1 MFKKNF
7 WKNKRVFI
15 TGHTGFKGSWLSIW
29 LKLLG
34 AHVTGY
40 SLKPNTNPSLFQLT
54 NLSSYIDKSYIKNV
68 TNLSDLKKA
77 VLDSKSTILFHLAA
91 QPSVRYSYKN
101 TYETIETNILGSVNL
116 LEILKG
122 KKSKIKSVVMV
133 ATDKVYENKEKK
145 INFKEESPLGGTDI
159 YSASKA
165 CSEILVNAYRSSF
178 LKNLKINIG
187 SARSGN
193 VIGGG
198 DWTLDRIVP
207 DCLRCF
213 SQNKELLI
221 RYPKSIR
228 PWQHVLEPL
237 YGYLLLAEKLYSKK
251 GVNFSKAWNFGPKK
265 ENNTNV
271 YDLAKKLKKLT
282 NSKSKISTSKLK
294 NFSEAKYLYLDS
306 SKSVK
311 FLKWKKILNL
321 KQTLNLIND
330 WHQAFLKKKDLRKIT
345 ISQIEYFTKALNEK
359 KI

>member
-1 MFKKNF
+1 MIKKNF
-7 WKNKRVFI
+7 WINKRVFV

-40 SLKPNTNPSLFQLT
+40 SLKPNTNPSLFHLT
-54 NLSSYIDKSYIKNV
+54 NLGKYIDKSYIKDV

-77 VLDSKSTILFHLAA
+77 IINSKSTILFHLAA

-101 TYETIETNILGSVNL
+101 SYETVKTNILGTTNI

-122 KKSKIKSVVMV
+122 KNKIKSVVMV
-133 ATDKVYENKEKK
+133 ATDKVYENNEKK
-145 INFKEESPLGGTDI
+145 ISFKEESPLGGTDI

-165 CSEILVNAYRSSF
+165 CSEILVNAYRNSF
-178 LKNLKINIG
+178 FKNTKINIA

-207 DCLRCF
+207 DCLNSF
-213 SQNKELLI
+213 SVNKNLII

-237 YGYLLLAEKLYSKK
+237 YGYLLLAEKLYSPK
-251 GVNFSKAWNFGPKK
+251 GFNFAKAWNFGPKK

-271 YDLAKKLKKLT
+271 YELAKKLKKIT
-282 NSKSKISTSKLK
+282 KSKSKIINSKIK
-294 NFSEAKYLYLDS
+294 NLSEAKYLYLDS
-306 SKSVK
+306 SKSMK
-311 FLKWKKILNL
+311 SLQWKKMLDL
-321 KQTLNLIND
+321 KQTLNLINE
-330 WHQAFLKKKDLRKIT
+330 WHQAFLKKSDLRKIT
-345 ISQIEYFTKALNEK
+345 ISQIKYFTKALDEK

>member
-1 MFKKNF
+1 MIKKNF

-15 TGHTGFKGSWLSIW
+15 TGHTGFKGGWLSIW

-40 SLKPNTNPSLFQLT
+40 SLKPDTNPSLFHLT
-54 NLSSYIDKSYIKNV
+54 NLGNYIDKSYIKDV

-77 VLDSKSTILFHLAA
+77 ITNSKSTILFHLAA
-91 QPSVRYSYKN
+91 QPSVRFSYKN
-101 TYETIETNILGSVNL
+101 SYETVKTNILGSINI

-122 KKSKIKSVVMV
+122 KSEIKSVVMI

-145 INFKEESPLGGTDI
+145 ISFKEESPLGGTDI

-165 CSEILVNAYRSSF
+165 CSEILVNAYRNSF
-178 LKNLKINIG
+178 FKNTKLNIG

-198 DWTLDRIVP
+198 DWTRDRIVP
-207 DCLRCF
+207 DCLSSF
-213 SQNKELLI
+213 VKNKKLII

-228 PWQHVLEPL
+228 PWQHVLEPI
-237 YGYLLLAEKLYSKK
+237 YGYLLLAEKLYSHE

-271 YDLAKKLKKLT
+271 YELAKKLKTIT
-282 NSKSKISTSKLK
+282 NSKSKIVTSKIK
-294 NFSEAKYLYLDS
+294 NFSEAKYLFLDS
-306 SKSVK
+306 SKSMK
-311 FLKWKKILNL
+311 LLKWKKMLNL
-321 KQTLNLIND
+321 KQTLNLINE
-330 WHQAFLKKKDLRKIT
+330 WYQAFLNKKDLRKVT
-345 ISQIEYFTKALNEK
+345 ISQIKYFTKALNEK

>member
-1 MFKKNF
+1 MIKKNF
-7 WKNKRVFI
+7 WKNKRVFV

-29 LKLLG
+29 LRLLG

-40 SLKPNTNPSLFQLT
+40 SLKPNTNPSLFRLIDLG
-54 NLSSYIDKSYIKNV
+54 NYIDKSYIKDV
-68 TNLSDLKKA
+68 THLSDLKKA
-77 VLDSKSTILFHLAA
+77 IINSKSTILFHLAA

-101 TYETIETNILGSVNL
+101 SYETVETNILGSANI
-116 LEILKG
+116 LEILKD
-122 KKSKIKSVVMV
+122 KNKIKSVVMV

-145 INFKEESPLGGTDI
+145 ISFKEESPLGGTDI

-178 LKNLKINIG
+178 FKNSKINIG

-198 DWTLDRIVP
+198 DWTVDRIVP
-207 DCLRCF
+207 DCLTAF
-213 SQNKELLI
+213 SNNKKLII
-221 RYPKSIR
+221 RYPRSIR

-237 YGYLLLAEKLYSKK
+237 YGYLLLAEKLYTPE
-251 GVNFSKAWNFGPKK
+251 GANFAKAWNFGPKK

-271 YDLAKKLKKLT
+271 YELAKKLKKVT
-282 NSKSKISTSKLK
+282 KSKSKILTTKIK
-294 NFSEAKYLYLDS
+294 KFSESKYLYLDS
-306 SKSVK
+306 SKSMK
-311 FLKWKKILNL
+311 LLKWKNMLNL
-321 KQTLNLIND
+321 NQTLNLINE

-345 ISQIEYFTKALNEK
+345 ISQIKYFTKALDEK

>member
-1 MFKKNF
+1 MIKKNF

-133 ATDKVYENKEKK
+133 AWW
-145 INFKEESPLGGTDI
+145 
-159 YSASKA
+159 
-165 CSEILVNAYRSSF
+165 YR
-178 LKNLKINIG
+178 
-187 SARSGN
+187 
-193 VIGGG
+193 
-198 DWTLDRIVP
+198 
-207 DCLRCF
+207 
-213 SQNKELLI
+213 
-221 RYPKSIR
+221 
-228 PWQHVLEPL
+228 
-237 YGYLLLAEKLYSKK
+237 YL
-251 GVNFSKAWNFGPKK
+251 
-265 ENNTNV
+265 
-271 YDLAKKLKKLT
+271 
-282 NSKSKISTSKLK
+282 
-294 NFSEAKYLYLDS
+294 
-306 SKSVK
+306 
-311 FLKWKKILNL
+311 
-321 KQTLNLIND
+321 
-330 WHQAFLKKKDLRKIT
+330 
-345 ISQIEYFTKALNEK
+345 
-359 KI
+359 

>member
-1 MFKKNF
+1 MIKKNF
-7 WKNKRVFI
+7 WKGKRVFV

-40 SLKPNTNPSLFQLT
+40 SLKPNTDPSLFHLT
-54 NLSSYIDKSYIKNV
+54 NLGKYINKSYIKDV

-77 VLDSKSTILFHLAA
+77 IINSKSTILFHLAA

-101 TYETIETNILGSVNL
+101 SYETVKTNILGTANIV
-116 LEILKG
+116 EILMG
-122 KKSKIKSVVMV
+122 KNKNKCIVMV
-133 ATDKVYENKEKK
+133 ATDKVYANNEKK

-165 CSEILVNAYRSSF
+165 CSEILVNAYRNSF
-178 LKNLKINIG
+178 FKNTKINIA

-207 DCLRCF
+207 DCLASF
-213 SQNKELLI
+213 SENKKLII

-237 YGYLLLAEKLYSKK
+237 YGYLLLAEKLYSPK
-251 GVNFSKAWNFGPKK
+251 GVNFAKAWNFGPKK

-271 YDLAKKLKKLT
+271 YELAKKLKKVT
-282 NSKSKISTSKLK
+282 KSKSKIINSKIK
-294 NFSEAKYLYLDS
+294 NFLEARYLYLDS

-311 FLKWKKILNL
+311 FLQWKKILNL
-321 KQTLNLIND
+321 KQTLNLVNE
-330 WHQAFLKKKDLRKIT
+330 WHQEFLKKKDLRKIT
-345 ISQIEYFTKALNEK
+345 ISQIKYFTKAFDEK

>member
-1 MFKKNF
+1 MIKKNF
-7 WKNKRVFI
+7 WKNKRVFV
-15 TGHTGFKGSWLSIW
+15 TGHTGFKGGWLSIW

-40 SLKPNTNPSLFQLT
+40 SLKPNTNPSLFDLT
-54 NLSSYIDKSYIKNV
+54 NLGNHIDKSYIKDV

-77 VLDSKSTILFHLAA
+77 ITNSKSTILFHLAA

-101 TYETIETNILGSVNL
+101 SYETVATNILGGINI

-122 KKSKIKSVVMV
+122 KSKIKSAVMI
-133 ATDKVYENKEKK
+133 ATDKVYENKETK
-145 INFKEESPLGGTDI
+145 ISFKEESPLGGTDI

-178 LKNLKINIG
+178 FKNTKINIG

-207 DCLRCF
+207 DCLSSF
-213 SQNKELLI
+213 SKNKELTI

-237 YGYLLLAEKLYSKK
+237 YGYLLLAEKLYAHR
-251 GVNFSKAWNFGPKK
+251 GANFSQAWNFGPKL

-271 YDLAKKLKKLT
+271 YELAKKLKKIT
-282 NSKSKISTSKLK
+282 NSKSKIITSKLK

-306 SKSVK
+306 SKSIK
-311 FLKWKKILNL
+311 LLKWKKILNL

-330 WHQAFLKKKDLRKIT
+330 WHQAFLKKKDLRKMT
-345 ISQIEYFTKALNEK
+345 ISQIKYFTKVLNEK